1 MKDKTFYEKQLQ
13 ESSEVRFDIN
23 ETHRPH
29 MKYLAR
35 IFKCVTEQPQKTFKF
50 VKDLMYYR
58 GGYPKAT
65 TPAKTSVL
73 INKFINM
80 ITYFSILDIEEDV
93 YAQLKAAGITVTV
106 DPNLLKDRQLNLTGK
121 TKSRFDRSWKAA
133 FGEKEIP
140 KTVHEV
146 LEVIFDEGCDT
157 QKTIC
162 NLADEIKIT
171 AAEKIIDKCEISKP
185 VFVKAVNIK
194 YKTMKQKPIDADIS
208 KLKTRIE
215 HTQDGIIAT
224 FK

>member
-1 MKDKTFYEKQLQ
+1 MKDKLFYKKQLQ

-29 MKYLAR
+29 MKHLAR

-50 VKDLMYYR
+50 IKDLMYYR

-73 INKFINM
+73 ITKFINM
-80 ITYFSILDIEEDV
+80 ITYFSILEIEEDV

-106 DPNLLKDRQLNLTGK
+106 DPSKLKDSQLNLTGK
-121 TKSRFDRSWKAA
+121 VESRFNKSWKAA
-133 FGEKEIP
+133 FGGKDVP

-146 LEVIFDEGCDT
+146 LEVIFDEGCGT

-162 NLADEIKIT
+162 SLADEIKVT
-171 AAEKIIDKCEISKP
+171 AAEKINDKCEISKP

-194 YKTMKQKPIDADIS
+194 YKTMKQKPIDKDIK

-215 HTQDGIIAT
+215 HTQDGIIAE
-224 FK
+224 F